1 VKIYDK
7 YLKEVAYAGNLGF
20 QEMVELYQKATKE
33 EIERVEKAI
42 KNNDWKEFVKL
53 VKKILGITL
62 K

>member
-1 VKIYDK
+1 MKIYEK
-7 YLKEVAYAGNLGF
+7 YIKEVAYAGNLGF

-33 EIERVEKAI
+33 EIEKVEKAI